1 MVTDR
6 VFETDL
12 AVGFLHLFDAP
23 DAGFPQLIRVDLYVG
38 GQDISHEVLVHRQ
51 LEQQVSHPFTECIQL
66 AFQHIGQD
74 AGQVSIGRFRIQIAG
89 VETNGLF
96 DKFISGGAVISPVAR
111 FHLGP
116 GGFTEPD
123 GMFLVF
129 LFQIQNPLF
138 IASAPPESLSQRGF
152 RRLLRKNSAN
162 LKSGW
167 SEQRQLQPLK
177 PPALRAEVTA
187 QAQQKRQGFLLLFL
201 SSSVN
206 QLWGGKFPG

>member
-1 MVTDR
+1 MKQIIEIVDVLGREILDSRGNPTVEVEVYLEDGTVGR
-6 VFETDL
+6 A
-12 AVGFLHLFDAP
+12 AVPSGAST
-23 DAGFPQLIRVDLYVG
+23 G
-38 GQDISHEVLVHRQ
+38 
-51 LEQQVSHPFTECIQL
+51 
-66 AFQHIGQD
+66 
-74 AGQVSIGRFRIQIAG
+74 IGRLRVKVTGI
-89 VETNGLF
+89 EPNGLLN
-96 DKFISGGAVISPVAR
+96 KFVSGGAVISPVAR

-123 GMFLVF
+123 GMFLIF
-129 LFQIQNPLF
+129 LFQIQNPLL

-187 QAQQKRQGFLLLFL
+187 QA
-201 SSSVN
+201 
-206 QLWGGKFPG
+206 P